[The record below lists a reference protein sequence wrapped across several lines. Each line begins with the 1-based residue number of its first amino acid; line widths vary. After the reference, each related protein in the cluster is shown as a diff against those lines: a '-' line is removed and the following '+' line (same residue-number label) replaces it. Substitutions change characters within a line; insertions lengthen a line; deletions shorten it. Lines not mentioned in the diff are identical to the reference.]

1 MDHHPQA
8 DINCCRFSLAGLYVV
23 LGAAAVPALTLALC
37 AGVWINLSSKAH
49 ERQELAARLAPKP
62 VMLDA
67 TAFARG
73 QQLYTM
79 ACIACHG
86 AEGQGVPGLG
96 KGLRTSRFTRGLS
109 DAQLVAFINEG
120 RPADHPL
127 NTTRVPMPP
136 RGGRADFNDHNVA
149 DVVVY
154 LRGLA
159 DPRRVPA
166 GPLPDVEVIVGDP
179 APADEAPLAV
189 ATVDKTAAPA
199 AVNPVPATPSVA
211 VSAPAAAPAAVATG
225 ALDPQAITRGKRAY
239 MSCIACHGRDAVGV
253 KNMGKP
259 LVANPFVTTQSDD
272 ALLDFIKKGRL
283 PGDPGNTTK
292 IAMPPKGGNPALKDD
307 QIRDIIVYLR
317 SLQDGAGSDAA
328 GATASAAPTI
338 AKPAAPAAGSASP
351 APVAAAPVAVQP
363 ATPAA
368 PSGGPSPAAPPAAAV
383 TAPAPTAPPAATA
396 APSRVAVVA
405 SGDAI
410 LRGKRAY
417 MSCMA
422 CHGREAGG
430 VKNMGKDLVNSP
442 FVVGSTDDVLVD
454 FIKKGR
460 MPGDPGNTTNIAMP
474 PKGGNPALKDEQ
486 IRDIVAYLRS
496 LRQSARTE

>member
-1 MDHHPQA
+1 MDLPPQA
-8 DINCCRFSLAGLYVV
+8 DINCCRFSFESLSVF
-23 LGAAAVPALTLALC
+23 LGAAAVPTLTLLLC
-37 AGVWINLSSKAH
+37 AGIWINLSNKAR

-136 RGGRADFNDHNVA
+136 RGGRADFSDHNIS
-149 DVVVY
+149 DVVVF

-159 DPRRVPA
+159 DPKRVPP
-166 GPLPDVEVIVGDP
+166 GPLPEVEVVLADP
-179 APADEAPLAV
+179 PPADQAPMAV
-189 ATVDKTAAPA
+189 ATADKPA
-199 AVNPVPATPSVA
+199 AAAASPVPATPAVA
-211 VSAPAAAPAAVATG
+211 ISAPAATPPAAPAS

-239 MSCIACHGRDAVGV
+239 MSCMACHGRDAVGV
-253 KNMGKP
+253 KNMGKS
-259 LVANPFVTTQSDD
+259 LVANPFITTQSDD

-283 PGDPGNTTK
+283 PGDPANTTK
-292 IAMPPKGGNPALKDD
+292 VAMPPKGGNPALKDD

-317 SLQDGAGSDAA
+317 SLQGPA
-328 GATASAAPTI
+328 GALGGTASAMPAIVTPAAPRPIPTV
-338 AKPAAPAAGSASP
+338 AAAPAAAPTASVP
-351 APVAAAPVAVQP
+351 P
-363 ATPAA
+363 
-368 PSGGPSPAAPPAAAV
+368 APPAAASPSRQLATPV
-383 TAPAPTAPPAATA
+383 ASRAPTAAAP
-396 APSRVAVVA
+396 PSRVAVA
-405 SGDAI
+405 TSGDAVS
-410 LRGKRAY
+410 RGKRAY
-417 MSCMA
+417 MSCIA

-442 FVVGSTDDVLVD
+442 FVAASTDDVLVD

-460 MPGDPGNTTNIAMP
+460 LPGDPGNTTNIAMP